1 MAIAL
6 NLLLLIL
13 GFTILVFGG
22 DFLVKGA
29 VGVAKKFNISPLII
43 GLTIIAA
50 GTSAPEIITSCIA
63 SLKGNTDIAIG
74 NIVGSNLF
82 NLLGVLG
89 ISAFLATSKISKSII
104 KSEYIL
110 LLIFTLTFM
119 GLIKDGEI
127 NIYDA
132 TICLGL
138 LLCFILF
145 TIYKAKKSNLSP
157 DEEELETYDNFLY
170 TIGALV
176 GGFVFLIIGSELAL
190 KAGINLGK
198 IAGLSDR
205 IIGLTI
211 ISVGTGLP
219 ELAASAMAA
228 IRKQGDLAFS
238 NVIGSNIINTLA
250 IPATAG
256 LFNKAQINP
265 SIVSFDS
272 PFLLIAT
279 FIILPLAFLSKFTFS
294 KPQGLLLVGGYIGYI
309 AYLSLNI

>member
-1 MAIAL
+1 MDITL
-6 NLLLLIL
+6 NILLLIL

-82 NLLGVLG
+82 NILGVLG
-89 ISAFLATSKISKSII
+89 ISAFLATSRTSKSII

-110 LLIFTLTFM
+110 LLIFTLTFI
-119 GLIKDGEI
+119 GLTRDLEI
-127 NIYDA
+127 GIVDA
-132 TICLGL
+132 SICLGL
-138 LLCFILF
+138 LVCFILF
-145 TIYKAKKSNLSP
+145 TIYKAKKSNLDP

-170 TIGALV
+170 TVLALI
-176 GGFVFLIIGSELAL
+176 GGFVFLIIGSEFAL

-238 NVIGSNIINTLA
+238 NIIGSNIINTLG
-250 IPATAG
+250 IPAAVG
-256 LFNKAQINP
+256 LFNTAQINS
-265 SIVSFDS
+265 SIISFDS

-279 FIILPLAFLSKFTFS
+279 FIILPLAYVSKFSFS
-294 KPQGLLLVGGYIGYI
+294 KPQGSLLIAMYIGYI
-309 AYLSLNI
+309 TYLSLNI

>member
-1 MAIAL
+1 MTIAIDIGM
-6 NLLLLIL
+6 LIL

-89 ISAFLATSKISKSII
+89 ITALLVSSRISKSII

-110 LLIFTLTFM
+110 LLVFTLTFI
-119 GLIKDGEI
+119 GLTRDLSVHKF
-127 NIYDA
+127 DA
-132 TICLGL
+132 LIFLGL
-138 LLCFILF
+138 LICFILF
-145 TIYKAKKSNLSP
+145 SIYKAKKSELKP
-157 DEEELETYDNFLY
+157 DEEELETYDNFSL
-170 TIGALV
+170 TVLALI
-176 GGFVFLIIGSELAL
+176 GGFIFLIIGSELAL
-190 KAGINLGK
+190 KAGISLGQM
-198 IAGLSDR
+198 AGLSDR

-238 NVIGSNIINTLA
+238 NIVGSNIINTLA

-256 LFNKAQINP
+256 LFNKTLIDS
-265 SIVSFDS
+265 SIVSFDL
-272 PFLLIAT
+272 PVLLIST
-279 FIILPLAFLSKFTFS
+279 FLILPLAFISKFKFS
-294 KPQGLLLVGGYIGYI
+294 KIHGVILLGSYVGYIS
-309 AYLSLNI
+309 YLSLNI

>member
-1 MAIAL
+1 MDIAL
-6 NLLLLIL
+6 NILLLIL

-82 NLLGVLG
+82 NILGVLG
-89 ISAFLATSKISKSII
+89 ISAFLATSKVSKSII

-110 LLIFTLTFM
+110 LIIFTLVFM
-119 GLIKDGEI
+119 GLIRDQEI
-127 NIYDA
+127 HIFDA
-132 TICLGL
+132 SVCLGL
-138 LLCFILF
+138 LICFIIF
-145 TIYKAKKSNLSP
+145 TIYKAKKSNIDP
-157 DEEELETYDNFLY
+157 DDEELETYDKFLY
-170 TIGALV
+170 TVLALV

-238 NVIGSNIINTLA
+238 NIIGSNIINTLG
-250 IPATAG
+250 IPAAVG
-256 LFNKAQINP
+256 FFAKAQINP
-265 SIVSFDS
+265 SIISFDS
-272 PFLLIAT
+272 VFLLVAT
-279 FIILPLAFLSKFTFS
+279 LIILPLAYISKFTFS
-294 KPQGLLLVGGYIGYI
+294 KAHGLILVAMYVGYIS
-309 AYLSLNI
+309 YLSLNI